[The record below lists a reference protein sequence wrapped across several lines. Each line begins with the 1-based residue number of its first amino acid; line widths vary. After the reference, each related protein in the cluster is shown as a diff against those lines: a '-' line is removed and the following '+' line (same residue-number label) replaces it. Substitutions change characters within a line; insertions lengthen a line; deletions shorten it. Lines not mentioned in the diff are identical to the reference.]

1 MIEVIVAAL
10 LPIIVILMLGF
21 FAGAR
26 HDFNRDQ
33 ATVLNRMVMTYAL
46 PLSLFAGLVTTSI
59 DELIKEEQLVF
70 ALFTGMVGF
79 YFLVYLLARYVFK
92 RGKNMSALLALAIT
106 GPAVPF
112 VGVSVLAQIFGP
124 ISTVPISLGSFYLN
138 AIQTPVT
145 IILLST
151 GNKNAVTTTLHPTNK
166 IQPSPIFKSIL
177 SAIKEPVVWAPLLA
191 LGIVLLKI
199 KFPSVLINSF
209 DLLGKATGGVAL
221 FSSGI
226 VLYSYKVAFNKLIVL
241 SVVAKNL
248 LIPFAIWGIVVLL
261 GFNPEIIKETV
272 LTLSIP
278 TGAIAIMLAIQ
289 YKEGEK
295 EISSILFFSTILS
308 VLTMG
313 VFIWLLQ

>member
-46 PLSLFAGLVTTSI
+46 PLSLFAGLVTTSV
-59 DELIKEEQLVF
+59 DELIKEEDLVL
-70 ALFTGMVGF
+70 ALFIGMIGF
-79 YFLVYLLARYVFK
+79 YYIVYFLLKYAFK
-92 RGKNMSALLALAIT
+92 QSKNMSALLALAIT

-112 VGVSVLAQIFGP
+112 VGVSVLAQIFGS
-124 ISTVPISLGSFYLN
+124 ISTIPISLGSFYLN
-138 AIQTPVT
+138 AIQVPIT
-145 IILLST
+145 IIILSSSDKKT
-151 GNKNAVTTTLHPTNK
+151 DQAGNDKSASFLKN
-166 IQPSPIFKSIL
+166 IL
-177 SAIKEPVVWAPLLA
+177 SALKEPVVWAPLLA
-191 LGIVLLKI
+191 VVIVLLRI
-199 KFPSVLINSF
+199 KFPTVLINSF
-209 DLLGKATGGVAL
+209 ELLGKATGGVAL
-221 FSSGI
+221 FASGV
-226 VLYSYKVAFNKLIVL
+226 VLYSYKVSINKTIAL
-241 SVVAKNL
+241 SVAAKNL
-248 LIPFAIWGIVVLL
+248 LIPFAIWGIVLL
-261 GFNPEIIKETV
+261 FGFNPTIIKETV

-313 VFIWLLQ
+313 LFIWLLH